1 MTYLLIPGA
10 GGAAWYWH
18 RVLPELHRRG
28 HDAIAVELP
37 AGDNTAGLE
46 EYAHAVVESAS
57 DRDGLV
63 VVAQSMGGLTAPLVC
78 GRLPV
83 SRLILLNAMIPAP
96 GETGGEWWTNTGQDQ
111 ARRDCDLREGRSP
124 DDPFDPLVYFF
135 HDVPANIVREAMR
148 EEPPQSGTPFEQPW
162 PLNAWPD
169 VPTTVLSS
177 REDRLFPLEFQIR
190 VARERLGIMPET
202 LPGGHL
208 VALSRPEELATV
220 LTADA

>member
-1 MTYLLIPGA
+1 
-10 GGAAWYWH
+10 
-18 RVLPELHRRG
+18 
-28 HDAIAVELP
+28 
-37 AGDNTAGLE
+37 
-46 EYAHAVVESAS
+46 
-57 DRDGLV
+57 
-63 VVAQSMGGLTAPLVC
+63 
-78 GRLPV
+78 
-83 SRLILLNAMIPAP
+83 
-96 GETGGEWWTNTGQDQ
+96 
-111 ARRDCDLREGRSP
+111 
-124 DDPFDPLVYFF
+124 
-135 HDVPANIVREAMR
+135 MR